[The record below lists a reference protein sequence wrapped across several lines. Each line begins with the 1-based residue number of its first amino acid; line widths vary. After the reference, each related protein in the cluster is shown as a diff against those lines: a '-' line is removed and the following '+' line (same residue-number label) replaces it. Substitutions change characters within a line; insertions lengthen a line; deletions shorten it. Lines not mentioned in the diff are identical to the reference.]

1 MLLLKMINY
10 ILIVITE

>member
-1 MLLLKMINY
+1 MINY